1 MLRRMLAVFCL
12 TIAVVTTVV
21 AQNSFAYQA
30 VIRNAK
36 GELVTNQEISMR
48 FSLVY
53 DGNVVYSETHK
64 TTTNQYGNVQVNV
77 GEGTRT
83 SESGKFADVPWSSM
97 KVMMKIEAD
106 PKGGS
111 NYIDLGTIQLQP
123 APYAMYAPAAGAVNA
138 IQAGE
143 PKSDGD
149 ALFEVKDKNGNVVF
163 AVYRDGVRV
172 FVDDADSTKAMATG
186 FAVAGRR
193 AAKEGEEAD
202 IFSVTAEGTQVFVS
216 EEDTAGG
223 KPMATGFAVAG
234 RRAAKDM
241 NADLFSVNSTG
252 TQIYINNDV
261 EAGKPMATGFA
272 VAGRR
277 AAKDDTTGS
286 NQNDK
291 YLEINADGTRVYIDD
306 DSADNS
312 DKPIR
317 TGFAVAGRRAAKGD
331 SGSSRKGSK
340 YMEINAD
347 GTQIYVDDEGGKP
360 MATGFA
366 VAGRRAA
373 KGENIKLFE
382 VNSYGTQIY
391 IETSGKAMR
400 TGFAVAGRK
409 AAKDGVTNKYLVID
423 ADGTCIYVDY
433 EEAKAMQTG
442 FAVAGRRAAKDGTP
456 NTILSVDNV
465 DGTRAYVDDVEGK
478 AMATGFAV
486 AGRRAAKEGEKFMSI
501 NKDTVKITTTQLE
514 VQSTEIDEAVLIMN
528 GGSTKITTDLFVLA
542 EKEGDEPLL
551 SADNSGVD
559 VSTNVVVR
567 GDVTQ
572 AVESEALDLAKPIL
586 MTAIN
591 KIDTLDCASAVTE
604 LGEVKGY
611 RLLKIYGNGLFALP
625 QTPDAD
631 GNSFILFDADG
642 NIASTI
648 EDAFAA
654 VVMTNPGT
662 TDAKVLVWPLK
673 QRNSLNI
680 SFGVTTADSTK
691 QYVRVDAIINASA
704 GIESKVE
711 ALAAEVN
718 TGSVEVEGR
727 TVYGNIITLTA
738 NNNKGYH
745 FVQWSDG
752 SDVNPRTLRYAGTT
766 AFTAM
771 FDINTYN
778 ISVKATDGGAVDG
791 SGIYNHGEDVTITA
805 TADEHY
811 HFVNWNGD
819 FQLDKAELTF
829 AAKNDTAFT
838 AIFEL
843 NSHSVKY
850 MVDNEVIKDTTIV
863 FGQPVP
869 QPKTNIEKEGHNLV
883 WEIDEEMTMPDEPIT
898 VLGRWEAIEYTITF
912 VDESGAT
919 LYEKELKYGEK
930 PVYEGDEPAKAQTAQ
945 YKYSFI
951 GWKPE
956 INENTT
962 VTDHTTYKAQF
973 EEILREY
980 EITVKA
986 SPELGGTVSGGG
998 TYPYSEEAN
1007 VTLTATAKSGY
1018 VFVKWSDD
1026 ETAPATRKVAVTGEA
1041 TYTAVFEQ
1049 HLITV
1054 MAYPSMCQTVTGV
1067 IEKKDG
1073 ETQNVT
1079 FTDDGEGDYG
1089 MTIDGSV
1096 VMIHKYTSYVS
1107 HGSKLT
1113 ISATGK
1119 ENYEVTGWKIDGEPK
1134 TDINLVIENV
1144 TENKIIELNFGLA
1157 TKQIT
1162 IGVSKNAGTVKA
1174 QYVLSEGELS
1184 DIILTDGESSE
1195 DMNYFIAKC
1204 EIGSTVRLTATEN
1217 TGYDFKGWK
1226 IGELVSNNN
1235 PFDIEVSDDISIET
1249 EFAASVIYVSSD
1261 GKASNSGLSANEP
1274 LPSIAEALKRIPFD
1288 DNQENWMDWEIRI
1301 MGTLEGSQSLE
1312 SEPIENDE
1320 GDIVGYEPIAAK
1332 SITIIGN
1339 TGLDEYNQP
1348 QDVIDG
1354 GWRRTIDDSGYETWV
1369 NENQSA
1375 NPSPALTI
1383 RNVSAPVI
1391 IKNLAIIG
1399 GYVYETGGG
1408 MYVESSSKYATK
1420 VIIDDGTVVRG
1431 NKALYGGGV
1440 YVYSNS
1446 YYDGTELKKG
1456 VAEVTMNGGI
1466 IGGNSDEDANYA
1478 DINTN
1483 TGIGGGG
1490 VLVCGDSA
1498 KFSMK
1503 SGSIKNNLA
1512 AGGGAGVCVYDGA
1525 LFEMEAGT
1533 IEANK
1538 TTEDSWNGYGG
1549 GVLIKY
1555 DSKFIMTGGSISNN
1569 QAFRE
1574 GGGVHVSG
1582 GTLEMSGESVISG
1595 NHASTG
1601 GGVYLNSSS
1610 TLTMTG
1616 GNIIGNVADEG
1627 SGVYLE
1633 SADRINMS
1641 DTAVI
1646 DANNDVC
1653 LYCVWDKNATINVG
1667 KFNFAN
1673 ENAYEKTKVATITP
1687 GGYSQE
1693 EDFYLIGDNSEF
1705 GRFDVSP
1712 IINEQGNIEFYTIT
1726 SEGKLQKKEDAALIA
1741 VYYDYNETSQRS
1753 ELKTYMNL
1761 KPSDEGYIDIE
1772 ELENYDYEPPK
1783 TPDGSSIEY
1792 EFDGWYVNYGDG
1804 YERFNFD
1811 QQITT
1816 TTVIY
1821 GMFSANIDA
1830 EEDDKLSD
1838 MVKFMDDPLTN
1849 YYINFRSSMHGPQ
1862 VIEQPVGHQ
1871 LPNSITLRG
1880 DYEEDFGLHG
1890 GWGSEDNSWEYWSGY
1905 YSSDDFDSSD
1915 DFEQFIKQPVLTIR
1929 TKAPINIEYL
1939 EISGGYSTGILVEAE
1954 GGSLTLGQGT
1964 QVTGN
1969 GYYYN
1974 DGNPSYYDEDDQ
1986 LCCIGVD
1993 IHPKCELYMEGNA
2006 YVADD
2011 NVIVLKTDLSL
2022 YSDDY
2027 PKINIDGLDDEDDIV
2042 AVIDPTSFSSWTVL
2056 TGDPENISKQCGRFK
2071 VVPYNG
2077 NQYGVA
2083 ADGNIAQL
2091 ISVTFKDGNEVLTDL
2106 TQYVASGSYAT
2117 EPKAP
2122 IKIGYTLTGWYNAV
2136 TKRMFDFSETQ
2147 ITESLELVAV
2157 WESWMVEE
2165 DGHYFVDLGTG
2176 DNTLWATTNVG
2187 AENVWDFG
2195 DYYAWGETEP
2205 RYTIGGDGVLTW
2217 KSTYNGYDGT
2227 KSSTFV
2233 KQDVATIAWG
2243 GSSSMPTKEQIQ
2255 SLVSSGYWV
2264 WTDSYNGKG
2273 KSGFIVYKLKDGDTH
2288 QVFYRGS
2295 EPYDSYSLADVH
2307 IFLPAAGYY
2316 VNKNLYDG
2324 SEQFTN
2330 YWSQTEYDWSE
2341 NGDQAYTLLMF
2352 GSQRSSSGVKCD
2364 YSTFKW
2370 RSGNPVRA
2378 VTQAKYTIT
2387 FVSQGGSNIE
2397 PMKFECGSTPSS
2409 ANEPQPVNEGKK
2421 FAGWYTDA
2429 SCTYANKFV
2438 FGETPL
2444 TDNITLYAKW
2454 VETWMI
2460 DGGDG
2465 HYYVDL
2471 GIGTY
2476 WATTNVGASDPE
2488 RAGDY
2493 IAWSENLGDTWGD
2506 GWAAPTKA
2514 QFAQLASC
2522 QKEYTGNYAGT
2533 NKAGAIVYATS
2544 NTDKSLDKAHIF
2556 IPFVGLYSG
2565 SYYENT
2571 DYGYYWTSEVA
2582 EDDKANYI
2590 QFSKSSTG
2598 SVSVMGDGS
2607 SETSMMGI
2615 TKGLSVR
2622 LVRKENGT
2630 SQIAPEGF
2638 VLVEGATV
2646 TGPVYAHD
2654 YVAGGTEAN
2663 LAMTKSYVFVDGR
2676 TVEIND
2682 FYMSDHTVTQA
2693 EFNSVMSGSVT
2704 GSDNL
2709 PANQIS
2715 WYAAIAYCNKL
2726 SLRDELDPVY
2736 SVKVN
2741 GEEVNWQ
2748 TLQQSQ
2754 IPTTDNA
2761 DWNAVTA
2768 DFTKN
2773 GYRLP
2778 TEAEWEYAAL
2788 GGHGLS
2794 NVVVNSDGT
2803 YGEQQVDEVAWYNT
2817 TSTHEV
2823 KQKLPNPL
2831 GLYDMCGNVWE
2842 MVGDWWI
2849 ETITSETPAAGPA
2862 SGEVSPENTT
2872 DGLYHRVHRG
2882 AGYMNKIN
2890 EGADGTYN
2898 NIMSRTKHHWAPAGK
2913 PDGLGFR
2920 VVRTVKKENGT
2931 SSTYSGSE
2939 NGHDW
2944 VDLGLTSGN
2953 KWATTNVGA
2962 TEIDGYGDYLAWG
2975 ETETHYVDLSAYPSV
2990 TWKSGKQGY
2999 TWSNYTLGTENNI
3012 TKYNS
3017 GDAITTLEA
3026 IDDAAQTNVNWGGR
3040 WVTPSVADF
3049 VELYNECYWEWKVG
3063 INDPQKAGY
3072 IVYKSYDKSKDHGLT
3087 KESGHTY
3094 SIATDPYIFFP
3105 EAGWYSDAIRGY
3117 YGYTG
3122 DGGAGGCYWTNQV
3135 YSGNTNKAYSV
3146 GLSEGAINI
3155 NSNTSNQSTTDRYIG
3170 FQVRPVIPGD
3180 FVTVN
3185 QGETNLLVTK
3195 TLITQAEYE
3204 KFMAY
3209 HGDVVGGSTYKPT
3222 ETSAEDKEVT
3232 PAYYTSFVDAVIYC
3246 NLRSLAEGLKP
3257 VYSMKYAYEKPVDDD
3272 WKYRVT
3278 DTVSYWT
3285 IDEDLG
3291 VVAVDGKYCFAWDKT
3306 KDIDYYNNWDLDCAY
3321 LQIDNNA
3328 NGYRLPTKDEI
3339 KDIWTW
3345 NASNGNVV
3353 KSHTDTDGNV
3363 DMFEWTNNLDN
3374 NGHANVFSGD
3384 ITDINIYDD
3393 FGNWYCNYSHVYLGT
3408 NFTYNL
3414 GFRIVRNVQTQP

>member
-12 TIAVVTTVV
+12 MIAVVTTVV

-83 SESGKFADVPWSSM
+83 SESGKFDDVPWSSM

-193 AAKEGEEAD
+193 AAKDGEEAD

-241 NADLFSVNSTG
+241 NSDLFTVNSTG

-317 TGFAVAGRRAAKGD
+317 TGFAVAGRRAAKGE
-331 SGSSRKGSK
+331 SNSNREGSK

-465 DGTRAYVDDVEGK
+465 DGTRAYIDDVDGK

-625 QTPDAD
+625 QTLDAD

-691 QYVRVDAIINASA
+691 QYVRVDAIINSGA
-704 GIESKVE
+704 GVEGKVE

-791 SGIYNHGEDVTITA
+791 SGIYNHGEEVTITA

-811 HFVNWNGD
+811 HFVNWNNNPELNKEVYK
-819 FQLDKAELTF
+819 FNAECDDML
-829 AAKNDTAFT
+829 T

-850 MVDNEVIKDTTIV
+850 IVDNEEVKDTTIA

-919 LYEKELKYGEK
+919 LYEKEFKYGEK
-930 PVYEGDEPAKAQTAQ
+930 PVYEGEEPAKAQTAQ
-945 YKYSFI
+945 YKYTFI

-956 INENTT
+956 INDNTT
-962 VTDHTTYKAQF
+962 VTSTATYTAQF
-973 EEILREY
+973 KETLQEY
-980 EITVKA
+980 KIIVNA
-986 SPELGGTVSGGG
+986 SPEQGGTVSGSG

-1073 ETQNVT
+1073 ETQNVM

-1134 TDINLVIENV
+1134 TDKNLVIENV

-1261 GKASNSGLSANEP
+1261 GYETNSGLSANLP
-1274 LPSIAEALKRIPFD
+1274 VPSIAEALKRIPFD

-1320 GDIVGYEPIAAK
+1320 GDIVGYKQIAAK

-1348 QDVIDG
+1348 QDMIDG
-1354 GWRRTIDDSGYETWV
+1354 GWRKTVNEYGYETWK
-1369 NENQSA
+1369 NDDENA
-1375 NPSPALTI
+1375 DPSPALTI

-1391 IKNLAIIG
+1391 IKNLAITG

-1420 VIIDDGTVVRG
+1420 VTIDDGTVVRG

-1446 YYDGTELKKG
+1446 YYDGNEVENG

-1490 VLVCGDSA
+1490 VLVYGDSA

-1503 SGSIKNNLA
+1503 GGSIKNNLA

-1533 IEANK
+1533 IEANR

-1555 DSKFIMTGGSISNN
+1555 NSKFIMKGGSISNN

-1574 GGGVHVSG
+1574 GGGVHVSR

-1610 TLTMTG
+1610 TLTMAG
-1616 GNIIGNVADEG
+1616 GNIIGNVAYEG
-1627 SGVYLE
+1627 SGVYLG
-1633 SADRINMS
+1633 SVDRINMS

-1653 LYCVWDKNATINVG
+1653 LYCEWDKNAVINVG
-1667 KFNFAN
+1667 EFNFAN
-1673 ENAYEKTKVATITP
+1673 ENADEKTKVATITP
-1687 GGYSQE
+1687 AGYSQQ
-1693 EDFYLIGDNSEF
+1693 EDFYLTGESSEF
-1705 GRFDVSP
+1705 DRFDVTP
-1712 IINEQGNIEFYTIT
+1712 VNNEGKIEFYTIT
-1726 SEGKLQKKEDAALIA
+1726 NEGKLQKREDAALIA
-1741 VYYDYNETSQRS
+1741 VYYDYSETSQRS
-1753 ELKTYMNL
+1753 ELKTFMEI
-1761 KPSDEGYIDIE
+1761 KPSVDGYINE
-1772 ELENYDYEPPK
+1772 EDLPDPSK
-1783 TPDGSSIEY
+1783 TDDDSSIEY
-1792 EFDGWYVNYGDG
+1792 VFDGWYVKDEDG
-1804 YERFNFD
+1804 YSEFDFD
-1811 QQITT
+1811 QEITT
-1816 TTVIY
+1816 TTVVY
-1821 GMFSANIDA
+1821 GLFSASIDA
-1830 EEDDKLSD
+1830 EDKYQLSD
-1838 MVKFMDDPLTN
+1838 VVKYMDDPLTD
-1849 YYINFRSSMHGPQ
+1849 YTINITNTLYGPQ
-1862 VIEQPVGHQ
+1862 VIEQPNGHLQ
-1871 LPNSITLRG
+1871 PRSITLRG
-1880 DYEEDFGLHG
+1880 KGDNGVYGLHG
-1890 GWGSEDNSWEYWSGY
+1890 GWGSPEGEWEYWGV
-1905 YSSDDFDSSD
+1905 YSVDEFDSDDAFAN
-1915 DFEQFIKQPVLTIR
+1915 FIKQPVLTIS
-1929 TKAPINIEYL
+1929 TKAPIYIENL
-1939 EISGGYSTGILVEAE
+1939 IIGGGYSTGIYVQGTDNQTAF
-1954 GGSLTLGQGT
+1954 GSITLGNGA
-1964 QVTGN
+1964 VVENNGDYYGN
-1969 GYYYN
+1969 AGYFDKEN
-1974 DGNPSYYDEDDQ
+1974 N
-1986 LCCIGVD
+1986 LACIGVD
-1993 IHPKCELYMEGNA
+1993 VHPNANLYMSGNA
-2006 YVADD
+2006 RVDNSNVVRLNVWADH
-2011 NVIVLKTDLSL
+2011 NVQ
-2022 YSDDY
+2022 
-2027 PKINIDGLDDEDDIV
+2027 PQINIDGLDDESDVV
-2042 AVIDPTSFSSWTVL
+2042 AVIHPDSYPGVAYDRTVL
-2056 TGDPENISKQCGRFK
+2056 TGTPENIGKQRGRFQ
-2071 VVPYNG
+2071 VVPKDG
-2077 NQYGVA
+2077 KQYGVDA
-2083 ADGNIAQL
+2083 SGKIAQL
-2091 ISVTFKDGNEVLTDL
+2091 IAVTFKDGDKELTDL
-2106 TQYVASGSYAT
+2106 TQYVASGGYAT
-2117 EPKAP
+2117 VPEAP
-2122 IKIGYTLTGWYNAV
+2122 IKVGYTLTGWYNPV
-2136 TKRMFDFSETQ
+2136 TKQLFNFSETQ
-2147 ITESLELVAV
+2147 INEELQLEAV
-2157 WESWMVEE
+2157 WDTWMIEE
-2165 DGHYFVDLGTG
+2165 GGHYFVDLGTG

-2205 RYTIGGDGVLTW
+2205 RYTIDGDGTLSW

-2233 KQDVATIAWG
+2233 YEDVATTAWG
-2243 GSSSMPTKEQIQ
+2243 ESSSMPTYEQIQ
-2255 SLVSSGYWV
+2255 SLVRSGYWV
-2264 WTDSYNGKG
+2264 WTDSYNGEG
-2273 KSGFIVYKLKDGDTH
+2273 KSGFIVYKLKDGDSH
-2288 QVFYRGS
+2288 QVYYRGS

-2316 VNKNLYDG
+2316 ANKKLYDG
-2324 SEQFTN
+2324 SEQYTT
-2330 YWSQTEYDWSE
+2330 YWSKTPYWDDNSK
-2341 NGDQAYTLLMF
+2341 AYTLIMY
-2352 GSQRSSSGVKCD
+2352 GPPRSSSGVNCV
-2364 YSTFKW
+2364 YSAKW
-2370 RSGNPVRA
+2370 SLGNPVRP
-2378 VTQAKYTIT
+2378 VTKAKCTIS
-2387 FVSQGGSNIE
+2387 FDSQGGNDIVPIRVEKGTVPSTDVE
-2397 PMKFECGSTPSS
+2397 PTPER
-2409 ANEPQPVNEGKK
+2409 ANKV
-2421 FAGWYTDA
+2421 FAGWYSDPDFA
-2429 SCTYANKFV
+2429 EANKFQ
-2438 FGETPL
+2438 FGVTQL
-2444 TDNITLYAKW
+2444 TDDITLYAKW
-2454 VETWMI
+2454 VDPTWMI
-2460 DGGDG
+2460 DDGYG

-2471 GIGTY
+2471 GIGAL
-2476 WATTNVGASDPE
+2476 WATANMGSETPDYQD
-2488 RAGDY
+2488 DY
-2493 IAWSENLGDTWGD
+2493 ISWSDNLGSTWGD
-2506 GWAAPTKA
+2506 EWAAPTKA
-2514 QFAQLASC
+2514 QFAELVSC
-2522 QKEYTGNYAGT
+2522 EMAYTNNYAGT
-2533 NKAGAIVYATS
+2533 DKKGVIVYAKS
-2544 NTDKSLDKAHIF
+2544 NTDKSLNKAHIF
-2556 IPFVGLYSG
+2556 IPFEGYWQG
-2565 SYYENT
+2565 SYYENS
-2571 DYGYYWTSEVA
+2571 DLGYYWTSEVA

-2590 QFSKSSTG
+2590 QFSELSMGQQGS
-2598 SVSVMGDGS
+2598 SVSVMGD
-2607 SETSMMGI
+2607 ETSEHSYMEKD
-2615 TKGLSVR
+2615 KGLSVR
-2622 LVRKENGT
+2622 LVRKESGT
-2630 SQIAPEGF
+2630 SQIAPEGAINGKF
-2638 VLVEGATV
+2638 SVGEGKQVFFSQGNLQYQANSNTWRFAENQYSYLGSNQTDLIDFFGWGTGDNPTQTSSNLADYTTFTDWGVNAISNGGSEANQWRTLEISEWQYLLDNSQNWFATITQNGRSYNGWIIMPDGWDGEAPTGTGYISTNWEQYEAEGA
-2646 TGPVYAHD
+2646 
-2654 YVAGGTEAN
+2654 
-2663 LAMTKSYVFVDGR
+2663 VF
-2676 TVEIND
+2676 
-2682 FYMSDHTVTQA
+2682 
-2693 EFNSVMSGSVT
+2693 
-2704 GSDNL
+2704 L
-2709 PANQIS
+2709 
-2715 WYAAIAYCNKL
+2715 
-2726 SLRDELDPVY
+2726 
-2736 SVKVN
+2736 
-2741 GEEVNWQ
+2741 
-2748 TLQQSQ
+2748 
-2754 IPTTDNA
+2754 
-2761 DWNAVTA
+2761 
-2768 DFTKN
+2768 
-2773 GYRLP
+2773 
-2778 TEAEWEYAAL
+2778 
-2788 GGHGLS
+2788 
-2794 NVVVNSDGT
+2794 
-2803 YGEQQVDEVAWYNT
+2803 
-2817 TSTHEV
+2817 
-2823 KQKLPNPL
+2823 
-2831 GLYDMCGNVWE
+2831 
-2842 MVGDWWI
+2842 
-2849 ETITSETPAAGPA
+2849 PAAGYYDVDQIQYYIDSYVNYWSATPD
-2862 SGEVSPENTT
+2862 ET
-2872 DGLYHRVHRG
+2872 DTRKAWSLRYDVTRG
-2882 AGYMNKIN
+2882 Y
-2890 EGADGTYN
+2890 
-2898 NIMSRTKHHWAPAGK
+2898 
-2913 PDGLGFR
+2913 
-2920 VVRTVKKENGT
+2920 
-2931 SSTYSGSE
+2931 
-2939 NGHDW
+2939 
-2944 VDLGLTSGN
+2944 
-2953 KWATTNVGA
+2953 ATN
-2962 TEIDGYGDYLAWG
+2962 
-2975 ETETHYVDLSAYPSV
+2975 PS
-2990 TWKSGKQGY
+2990 
-2999 TWSNYTLGTENNI
+2999 
-3012 TKYNS
+3012 
-3017 GDAITTLEA
+3017 
-3026 IDDAAQTNVNWGGR
+3026 WGGHR
-3040 WVTPSVADF
+3040 MSV
-3049 VELYNECYWEWKVG
+3049 
-3063 INDPQKAGY
+3063 
-3072 IVYKSYDKSKDHGLT
+3072 
-3087 KESGHTY
+3087 
-3094 SIATDPYIFFP
+3094 
-3105 EAGWYSDAIRGY
+3105 R
-3117 YGYTG
+3117 
-3122 DGGAGGCYWTNQV
+3122 
-3135 YSGNTNKAYSV
+3135 
-3146 GLSEGAINI
+3146 
-3155 NSNTSNQSTTDRYIG
+3155 
-3170 FQVRPVIPGD
+3170 
-3180 FVTVN
+3180 
-3185 QGETNLLVTK
+3185 LV
-3195 TLITQAEYE
+3195 Q
-3204 KFMAY
+3204 
-3209 HGDVVGGSTYKPT
+3209 DVK
-3222 ETSAEDKEVT
+3222 
-3232 PAYYTSFVDAVIYC
+3232 
-3246 NLRSLAEGLKP
+3246 
-3257 VYSMKYAYEKPVDDD
+3257 
-3272 WKYRVT
+3272 
-3278 DTVSYWT
+3278 
-3285 IDEDLG
+3285 
-3291 VVAVDGKYCFAWDKT
+3291 
-3306 KDIDYYNNWDLDCAY
+3306 
-3321 LQIDNNA
+3321 
-3328 NGYRLPTKDEI
+3328 
-3339 KDIWTW
+3339 
-3345 NASNGNVV
+3345 
-3353 KSHTDTDGNV
+3353 
-3363 DMFEWTNNLDN
+3363 
-3374 NGHANVFSGD
+3374 
-3384 ITDINIYDD
+3384 
-3393 FGNWYCNYSHVYLGT
+3393 
-3408 NFTYNL
+3408 
-3414 GFRIVRNVQTQP
+3414 